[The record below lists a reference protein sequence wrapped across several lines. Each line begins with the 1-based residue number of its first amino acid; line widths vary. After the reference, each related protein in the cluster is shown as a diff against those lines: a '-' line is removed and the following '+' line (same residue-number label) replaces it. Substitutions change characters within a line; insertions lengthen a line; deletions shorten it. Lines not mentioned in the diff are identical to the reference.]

1 MNEIDEG
8 VYLFSLDENIANYI
22 IIRSQILP
30 EYNKLNEEQHR
41 FLCYFILTILNWV
54 KNDKLF
60 EEIILYSILNGDIKK
75 LENYFDERQ
84 DYMGNSYYKDLF
96 EIKYDNALKTLKNKK
111 NLSNILMELTNSDFL
126 PVEILK
132 KIKKML

>member
-41 FLCYFILTILNWV
+41 FLGYFILTILNWV